1 MITLRLRHIFIFA
14 FAILLT
20 ACQFEDDQECP
31 KEVNVG
37 TSYINLSIAVSNGK
51 ATGTRAGEMPA
62 SGEDGNGREA
72 GFERENAVTGITLL
86 LYRGDAGINTTDDP
100 VLDYVRYFPV
110 SRVTQKDQG
119 SSFPAVSPTSDSYDE
134 YVSHNSQ
141 IEAEYTT
148 GPQLIGKPGALDL
161 DLNAKYHAI
170 VVANYDLTKENTSYG
185 TPAIKKGDNLSK
197 VLGIELK
204 GIASQG
210 YADAAHTFT
219 NFIMSSEED
228 NILSISDG
236 TKKIYDGS
244 RNYNEETDKGQD
256 VLYDLSQQPLIIER
270 MAARIDFWAK
280 GANYQTQ
287 NGKSTPVNYDFPG
300 YVYTPVDESGNAS
313 EDRFVLT
320 SITPFNLNNGSEYL
334 LKHLSDGILK
344 PETGLGA
351 TTANYVLDP
360 LTAEKTAESNTAFS
374 YYNALSGTIAN
385 PCTVESLHGQV
396 GEGLTGGFTYT
407 EGTGASAVSAE
418 DVIICYPKENTLPI
432 SAPLN
437 LYATG
442 LIIEGDY
449 YTNDDVSQKQHCVYY
464 TYIRH
469 QGEKTEAYD
478 ALISGELNKTNSA
491 TDAMNFGIVRNNI
504 YRVYVDKVMKKTVT
518 EEPKVTLKIK
528 VKKWDKFE
536 HAPIYM

>member
-1 MITLRLRHIFIFA
+1 MMTLRLRHIFIFA

-31 KEVNVG
+31 DEINVG
-37 TSYINLSIAVSNGK
+37 TSYINLTIAVSNGK

-62 SGEDGNGREA
+62 SGEDGNGREV
-72 GFERENAVTGITLL
+72 GFERENAVTGVTLI
-86 LYRGDAGINTTDDP
+86 LYQAADGINTNTSATDP
-100 VLDYVRYFPV
+100 KLEFVRYFPV

-134 YVSHNSQ
+134 YGSHNSQ

-170 VVANYDLTKENTSYG
+170 VVANYDLTKENTSYE

-197 VLGIELK
+197 VLGIKLK

-210 YADAAHTFT
+210 YEDAAHTFT

-244 RNYNEETDKGQD
+244 RDYNEETDKGQD

-280 GANYQTQ
+280 GAKYQTQ
-287 NGKSTPVNYDFPG
+287 NGNSTPVNYDDPG

-320 SITPFNLNNGSEYL
+320 SITPFNLNNGTEYL
-334 LKHLSDGILK
+334 LKKLNDGLLM
-344 PETGLGA
+344 PETGS
-351 TTANYVLDP
+351 NNVLDP
-360 LTAEKTAESNTAFS
+360 LTDKKTTGSNTSFD
-374 YYNALSGTIAN
+374 YFNALDGNSLSGS
-385 PCTVESLHGQV
+385 CTVQALHAQV

-432 SAPLN
+432 SAPLK

-528 VKKWDKFE
+528 VKKWDRFE

>member
-1 MITLRLRHIFIFA
+1 MTLRLRHILLFTLA
-14 FAILLT
+14 FLLA

-31 KEVNVG
+31 DEINVG
-37 TSYINLSIAVSNGK
+37 TSYINLTIAVSNGK

-86 LYRGDAGINTTDDP
+86 LYRGDDGINTNDDP

-119 SSFPAVSPTSDSYDE
+119 SSFPAVSPTSDGYDE
-134 YVSHNSQ
+134 YRSHNSQ

-197 VLGIELK
+197 VLDIELK

-228 NILSISDG
+228 NILSIIDG

-244 RNYNEETDKGQD
+244 RDYNEETDKGQD

-280 GANYQTQ
+280 GAKYQTQ
-287 NGKSTPVNYDFPG
+287 NGNSTPVNYDDPG

-351 TTANYVLDP
+351 TTPNYVLDP
-360 LTAEKTAESNTAFS
+360 LTAEKTAESNTPYS
-374 YYNALSGTIAN
+374 YYNALGGTIAN
-385 PCTVESLHGQV
+385 PRTVESLHGQV

-528 VKKWDKFE
+528 VKKWDRFE